1 MLDAL
6 GERYGRLP
14 SEVFRDG
21 DGLDMWVFDV
31 AVSYHN
37 REHQR
42 KNKGENVNALTD
54 TACYSVMNQY
64 QEAYNARKD
73 NH

>member
-6 GERYGRLP
+6 GERYGKLP
-14 SEVFRDG
+14 SEVFRHG

-37 REHQR
+37 RELER
-42 KNKGENVNALTD
+42 KNTSESTNALTD
-54 TACYSVMNQY
+54 SQGFSVMNQY
-64 QEAYNARKD
+64 QEAYNARQN